1 MLMDVIIISIIIM
14 SSSIIQISIIVFSDD
29 IIYCIYIYI
38 YIGICF
44 SVSTPTIFN
53 NYYTIRLRMH

>member
-29 IIYCIYIYI
+29 IIYCIYIYLYWHLFLGLHTYNI
-38 YIGICF
+38 Q
-44 SVSTPTIFN
+44 
-53 NYYTIRLRMH
+53 